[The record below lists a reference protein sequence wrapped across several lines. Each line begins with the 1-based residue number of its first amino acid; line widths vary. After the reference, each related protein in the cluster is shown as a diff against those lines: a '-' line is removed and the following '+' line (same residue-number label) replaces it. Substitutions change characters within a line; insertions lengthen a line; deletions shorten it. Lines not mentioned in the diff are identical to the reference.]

1 MTNEFTFSGLIEV
14 IRRNTK
20 TLLILTVISAILGTI
35 FSGPQFIKPKYKSV
49 AIVYP
54 VNIFPY
60 SIESETEQMMQVFEA
75 SEIRDYIIEKFDL
88 YGHWDIDENN
98 SKARFYMLRTYN
110 ENVVI
115 NRTNYE
121 SAIISV
127 MDFNPDTAK
136 LIADDILKQFNLKA
150 RELAQS
156 KSNEYLIMADKTLA
170 FQSGL
175 IDSLA
180 AKLDSL
186 RSANNILDYELQT
199 QEVTQGYYRM
209 LASGKGGNEIKEAK
223 ILLDNLKL
231 FGGEF
236 NELTILMEYY
246 LEDYAMWSVRRNEYY
261 SDANKQLTYLNII
274 EKPEVPVKKS
284 YPVRWVI
291 LLSVIMGTLLFAIV
305 LLSLF
310 QKNNF

>member
-14 IRRNTK
+14 IRRNSK
-20 TLLILTVISAILGTI
+20 ILLILTVVSAILGTI

-60 SIESETEQMMQVFEA
+60 SIESETEQMMQIFEA
-75 SEIRDYIIEKFDL
+75 SEIRDYIIRKYDL
-88 YGHWDIDENN
+88 YKHWDIDENG
-98 SKARFYMLRTYN
+98 SKARFFMLKTYS
-110 ENVVI
+110 ENVSI

-121 SAIISV
+121 SAIVSV
-127 MDFNPDTAK
+127 MDFDPDTAK
-136 LIADDILKQFNLKA
+136 LIADDVLNQFNLKA
-150 RELAQS
+150 RELSQS
-156 KSNEYLIMADKTLA
+156 KSIEYLDMANKTL
-170 FQSGL
+170 GYL
-175 IDSLA
+175 KNKIDSLA
-180 AKLDSL
+180 FRLDSL
-186 RSANNILDYELQT
+186 RFANNILDYELQT

-209 LASGKGGNEIKEAK
+209 LASGNGGNKIEEAK
-223 ILLDNLKL
+223 SLLDDLKL
-231 FGGEF
+231 YGGEF
-236 NELTILMEYY
+236 NELSILMEYS
-246 LEDYAMWSVRRNEYY
+246 LEDYASWVVKRNNYY
-261 SDANKQLTYLNII
+261 TDASKNLTYLNVI

-310 QKNNF
+310 QKK

>member
-1 MTNEFTFSGLIEV
+1 MNNEFTFSGLIEV
-14 IRRNTK
+14 IRKNSK
-20 TLLILTVISAILGTI
+20 TLLILTVVSTILGTI

-49 AIVYP
+49 AVVYP

-75 SEIRDYIIEKFDL
+75 SEIRDFIIEKYDL
-88 YGHWDIDENN
+88 YKHWDIDVD
-98 SKARFYMLRTYN
+98 SKKARYYMLQTYS
-110 ENVVI
+110 ENVSI
-115 NRTNYE
+115 NKTNYE
-121 SAIISV
+121 SVIINV
-127 MDFNPDTAK
+127 MDFSPDTSK
-136 LIADDILKQFNLKA
+136 LIADDILNQFNLKA
-150 RELAQS
+150 RELGQE
-156 KSNEYLIMADKTLA
+156 KSMEFLIMSEEILA
-170 FQSGL
+170 YRRNK

-180 AKLDSL
+180 ATLDSL
-186 RSANNILDYELQT
+186 RMGKNILDYELQI

-209 LASGKGGNEIKEAK
+209 LANGGGGNKINEAQK
-223 ILLDNLKL
+223 LLDNLKSY
-231 FGGEF
+231 GGEF

-246 LEDYAMWSVRRNEYY
+246 LEDYSEWTIKRNEFYND
-261 SDANKQLTYLNII
+261 SHKRLTYLNVI

-310 QKNNF
+310 QKK

>member
-1 MTNEFTFSGLIEV
+1 MNNEFTFSGLIEV
-14 IRRNTK
+14 IRRNSK
-20 TLLILTVISAILGTI
+20 TLLILIVVSAILGAI

-49 AIVYP
+49 AVVYP

-60 SIESETEQMMQVFEA
+60 SIESETEQMMQIFEA
-75 SEIRDYIIEKFDL
+75 SEIRDYIIEKYDL
-88 YGHWDIDENN
+88 YKHWDIDEVN
-98 SKARFYMLRTYN
+98 SKARFYMLKTYS

-121 SAIISV
+121 SAIVSV
-127 MDFNPDTAK
+127 MDFSPDTAK
-136 LIADDILKQFNLKA
+136 LIADDILNQFNFKA

-156 KSNEYLIMADKTLA
+156 KSYEYLVMTNKTLEY
-170 FQSGL
+170 L
-175 IDSLA
+175 RTKIDSLA
-180 AKLDSL
+180 ARLDSL

-209 LASGKGGNEIKEAK
+209 LASGNGGKKIEEAK
-223 ILLDNLKL
+223 SLLDNLKL

-246 LEDYAMWSVRRNEYY
+246 LEDYALWTVKRNNYFT
-261 SDANKQLTYLNII
+261 DANKELTYLNVI
-274 EKPEVPVKKS
+274 EQPEVPVKKS
-284 YPVRWVI
+284 YPIRWVI
-291 LLSVIMGTLLFAIV
+291 VLSVIMGTLLLAIV

-310 QKNNF
+310 QRNNF

>member
-14 IRRNTK
+14 IRRNSK
-20 TLLILTVISAILGTI
+20 TLLVLTVVSAILGAI
-35 FSGPQFIKPKYKSV
+35 FSGPTFIKPKYKSV
-49 AIVYP
+49 AVVYP
-54 VNIFPY
+54 ANIFPY
-60 SIESETEQMMQVFEA
+60 SIESETEQMMQIFEA
-75 SEIRDYIIEKFDL
+75 SEIRDYIINKYDL
-88 YGHWDIDENN
+88 YKHWDIDKDN
-98 SKARFYMLRTYN
+98 SKSRFYMLKTYT
-110 ENVVI
+110 ENVII

-121 SAIISV
+121 SAIVSV

-136 LIADDILKQFNLKA
+136 LIADDILNQFNLKA
-150 RELAQS
+150 RELSQN
-156 KSNEYLIMADKTLA
+156 KSNEYLIMANNTMAYLRVK
-170 FQSGL
+170 

-180 AKLDSL
+180 SRLDSL

-209 LASGKGGNEIKEAK
+209 LASGNGGKKIKEAK
-223 ILLDNLKL
+223 SLLDNLKL

-246 LEDYAMWSVRRNEYY
+246 LEDYALWVVKRNDYY
-261 SDANKQLTYLNII
+261 SDANKELTYLSII

-310 QKNNF
+310 QKK